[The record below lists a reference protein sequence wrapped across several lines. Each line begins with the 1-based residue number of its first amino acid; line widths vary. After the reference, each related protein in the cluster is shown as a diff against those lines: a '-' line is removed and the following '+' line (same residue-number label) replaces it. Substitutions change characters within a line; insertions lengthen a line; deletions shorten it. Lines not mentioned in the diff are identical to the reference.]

1 MTAYLIK
8 IYINIYIVYLNL
20 YILYIYISKLD
31 LYIYTAEVSFGRLL
45 RPWSTRRQRQSF
57 LERKMLVMVVFTV

>member
-45 RPWSTRRQRQSF
+45 WPWSTRRQRQSF
-57 LERKMLVMVVFTV
+57 LERKMLVMVVFTA